1 MAKCRVIYRP
11 DGTVAVFHHAA
22 KSKFDFEQ
30 AAGWAM
36 IDDLEGLPFDDI
48 EESQLPQTRK
58 YREAWRG
65 SKGNGIHL
73 DAAKKAE
80 IDARGE

>member
-11 DGTVAVFHHAA
+11 DGTVAVFHRAP

-30 AAGWAM
+30 AAERAM
-36 IDDLEGLPFDDI
+36 TGDLEDLPFDDI
-48 EESQLPQTRK
+48 DVSQLPQTRK